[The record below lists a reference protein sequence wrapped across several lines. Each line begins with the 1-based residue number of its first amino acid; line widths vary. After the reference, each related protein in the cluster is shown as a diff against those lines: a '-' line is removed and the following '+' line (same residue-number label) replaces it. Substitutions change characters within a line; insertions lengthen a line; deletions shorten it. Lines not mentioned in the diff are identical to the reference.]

1 MAGFIEE
8 FYYGNID
15 PQARGIRKNS
25 RLQKAMALLSKN
37 EDLLTEKLTGEEKN
51 LFLEY
56 VNAWGEVLGTS
67 EDDTFIVGFRLGAQ
81 FTYDTFVST
90 DTPLVDYLKDHD

>member
-1 MAGFIEE
+1 V
-8 FYYGNID
+8 
-15 PQARGIRKNS
+15 RGI
-25 RLQKAMALLSKN
+25 
-37 EDLLTEKLTGEEKN
+37 
-51 LFLEY
+51 
-56 VNAWGEVLGTS
+56 S